1 MNSRLFKY
9 LFAAVFILSL
19 FFFLSGFHNNMP
31 PKKNGRLIIHF
42 LNTANAKKIG
52 KDSVYKNAFG
62 EEYTVSKLKYYI
74 SNISLNNYKEKES
87 YHLIDAFAS
96 DSFSI
101 ALPAERYN
109 DLKFLLGVDSTK
121 NCSGAQSGALDP
133 FYDMFWTWNSGYTMF
148 KLEATSASSAAD
160 LHRVEQHIG
169 GYKGAYKTMR
179 EINISLAANPTI
191 ITENDQQYLSIQMNI
206 DKYWHGVNEIKIT
219 TLPVLTTIGK
229 QAKEAADNFPGMFS
243 LTPALFQW
251 RGKANEN

>member
-9 LFAAVFILSL
+9 LFAVVFILSL
-19 FFFLSGFHNNMP
+19 FFFLSGFDNNMP
-31 PKKNGRLIIHF
+31 PKKKGRLIIHF

-74 SNISLNNYKEKES
+74 SNISLNNFKEKES
-87 YHLIDAFAS
+87 YHLIDAFAG

-101 ALPAERYN
+101 ALPLGRYDN
-109 DLKFLLGVDSTK
+109 LKFLVGVDSIK

-133 FYDMFWTWNSGYTMF
+133 LNDMFWAWNSGYVIF

-160 LHRVEQHIG
+160 LHRIEQHIG
-169 GYKGAYKTMR
+169 GYKGQYKTMR
-179 EINISLAANPTI
+179 EINFSLAANSVTI
-191 ITENDQQYLSIQMNI
+191 NLNHHEDITVQLNL
-206 DKYWHGVNEIKIT
+206 DKYWQGVNEIKIT
-219 TLPVLTTIGK
+219 TLPVLATMGV
-229 QAKEAADNFPGMFS
+229 QAKKAADNFPGMFS
-243 LTPALFQW
+243 LTPALLQW